1 MDALEPAA
9 RPAANAAPAKGHEP
23 VREQRVV
30 LELNGQAPG
39 TVPPAD
45 GSASDPLY
53 EQSVELV
60 RSRQRASISLVQR
73 YLGIGY
79 NRAARLIEAME
90 AGGVVKGTQ
99 GIYTVAA
106 VAGAAA

>member
-1 MDALEPAA
+1 MEPSP
-9 RPAANAAPAKGHEP
+9 RPAEGHEP
-23 VREQRVV
+23 VGEQRPV
-30 LELNGQAPG
+30 LSLNGEAAG
-39 TVPPAD
+39 AVPPGD